1 LEKVKCIDFSNLY
14 DVLNQ
19 ESNVY
24 IFFKALNTWYLDLK
38 MMAILDVKRRLF
50 WTKF

>member
-1 LEKVKCIDFSNLY
+1 MDFSNLY

-24 IFFKALNTWYLDLK
+24 IFSRLRILASLDLK
-38 MMAILDVKRRLF
+38 MMAILDRMKCLLNEILNM
-50 WTKF
+50 